1 VNFIGHALVA
11 GWRRSEPR
19 FVLGSMLPDFAGMAG
34 TRLRRATAAHDTRA
48 PAETTAS
55 GDTTGRGDTTAFG
68 DTSRDLVAAGIALH
82 HQTDDVFH
90 GAPAFTTLLQEAL
103 DTLSADGVP
112 RGTARAV
119 GHIGVEMLIDGE
131 LLHDAALAQAYSRAI
146 AVESPLDA
154 LFIDAEGAV
163 RWARLRE
170 RLLAYGVPHDYRDPD
185 SVLRRL
191 QVVLRGRPRL
201 AIDAEAAPRV
211 RAYLPALQR
220 KVVTAL
226 PALLSSLRE
235 GLRAELA

>member
-1 VNFIGHALVA
+1 MRPWRYDERVNFIGHALVA
-11 GWRRSEPR
+11 LWQRAEPG

-34 TRLRRATAAHDTRA
+34 TRLGRA
-48 PAETTAS
+48 PASA
-55 GDTTGRGDTTAFG
+55 AVAPP
-68 DTSRDLVAAGIALH
+68 DLVIQGIALH
-82 HQTDDVFH
+82 HRTDDVFH
-90 GAPAFTTLLQEAL
+90 GASAFTALLQDAL
-103 DTLSADGVP
+103 DALTAEGVA

-131 LLHDAALAQAYSRAI
+131 LLRDTALAQAYTRAI
-146 AVESPLDA
+146 ASESPLDA

-170 RLLAYGVPHDYRDPD
+170 RLLAHGVPYDYRDPD

-201 AIDAEAAPRV
+201 ALSEAAVPRV

-220 KVVTAL
+220 KVVVAL
-226 PALLSSLRE
+226 PALLASVRE
-235 GLRAELA
+235 GVS